1 MISGIFVIGIRV
13 KVWTRKYRPP
23 TPSRLIATTNRPD
36 TAPPRRAA
44 CSARLR
50 LVRAALA
57 ARMFERIET
66 NIPT

>member
-1 MISGIFVIGIRV
+1 MISGILVSGMLVRLC
-13 KVWTRKYRPP
+13 TRKYSPP
-23 TPSRLIATTNRPD
+23 TPSRLIATTNSPD
-36 TAPPRRAA
+36 TAPPRSAA

-57 ARMFERIET
+57 ARMLARMET